1 MDKNTVSISGRL
13 TRDPELRVASNNSD
27 FKVCKFGIASNRK
40 YKNKSGET
48 VEKVCFVDCVAFG
61 KTGEL
66 IADFFD
72 KGRRI
77 LIDARREFDTYE
89 TKTGD
94 NRSKHELAVDAFYF
108 IDSKTRDQQGASQQ
122 SNTSPIDDADVPF

>member
-1 MDKNTVSISGRL
+1 
-13 TRDPELRVASNNSD
+13 
-27 FKVCKFGIASNRK
+27 
-40 YKNKSGET
+40 
-48 VEKVCFVDCVAFG
+48 KVCFVDCVAFG

-77 LIDARREFDTYE
+77 LIDARLEFDTYE

-94 NRSKHELAVDAFYF
+94 KRSKHELAVEAFYF
-108 IDSKTRDQQGASQQ
+108 IDSKAREEQGASQQ